1 MLTFQDLVAAC
12 GGEWLVPPASEKGI
26 LTAIDDDSRRLA
38 PGALFVA
45 IAGELT
51 DGHRYIRQAAE
62 AGAGSIVVQAQ
73 PAPELLEILRSR
85 RCACLKVADSLRA
98 YQQLAL
104 WHRRQYPEVKVL
116 AITGSCGKTST
127 KEMCAAILQQRWPQ
141 GVLKTIGS
149 TNNHFGVPRNLLRIN
164 EGTRVAVIEMG
175 TNHPGEIANL
185 VSLAPPDVGLV
196 CNIGHAHLEFFHDL
210 RGVAT
215 EKGDLLAGT
224 LPQGIAVF
232 PADAEGADIL
242 RAKAGGRT
250 IVTFGAT
257 PDADV
262 QYEYLGFRAGHFQ
275 LRLKWRETGAT
286 CDIAWS
292 TGGAHMAANAAA
304 AAAAATALGI
314 GPDQIADGL
323 AACVLPGQRLELKE
337 VHGVHWVNDAFNS
350 NPDSCRAALDWF
362 AEVAPADAPRTLI
375 LGDMLE
381 LGEHSA
387 NSHRDILDYALQHCK
402 GAAIVVV
409 GAAMAAAA
417 ATLPHAHIQAFPD
430 ANALKPRLPD
440 FAVPGAWLLL
450 KSSHGIHLAELCP

>member
-1 MLTFQDLVAAC
+1 MLTFQDLVSTC
-12 GGEWLVPPASEKGI
+12 GGQWLVPPASETGI
-26 LTAIDDDSRRLA
+26 LTTIDDDRRRLA

-51 DGHRYIRQAAE
+51 DGHRYLRQAAE
-62 AGAGSIVVQAQ
+62 AGAGGIVVQRR
-73 PAPELLEILRSR
+73 PDSEFLDDLRAR
-85 RCACLKVADSLRA
+85 HCACLQVEDSLRA
-98 YQQLAL
+98 FQRLAL
-104 WHRRQYPEVKVL
+104 WHRRQFPEVKVL

-127 KEMCAAILQQRWPQ
+127 KEMCAAILQQRWPG

-164 EGTRVAVIEMG
+164 ENTKVAVIEMG

-215 EKGDLLAGT
+215 EKGDLLGGT
-224 LPQGIAVF
+224 LPQGTAVF

-242 RAKAGGRT
+242 RAKAGART
-250 IVTFGAT
+250 VVTFGAN
-257 PDADV
+257 PEADV
-262 QYEYLGFRAGHFQ
+262 QYEYHGFHGGKFH
-275 LRLKWRETGAT
+275 LRLKWRESAAV

-292 TGGAHMAANAAA
+292 LGGVHMAANAAA
-304 AAAAATALGI
+304 AAAAATALGVP
-314 GPDQIADGL
+314 PDQIAAGL

-337 VHGVHWVNDAFNS
+337 VAEVHWVNDAFNS
-350 NPDSCRAALDWF
+350 NPDSCHAAIDWF
-362 AEVAPADAPRTLI
+362 AEVAPADAPRTLF

-381 LGEHSA
+381 LGEHSDA
-387 NSHRDILDYALQHCK
+387 SHRAILDYALQRCK

-409 GAAMAAAA
+409 GPAMSAAAQ
-417 ATLPHAHIQAFPD
+417 TLPHAHIRAFPD
-430 ANALKPRLPD
+430 AAALKPHLHGY
-440 FAVPGAWLLL
+440 AIPGAWLLL
-450 KSSHGIHLAELCP
+450 KSSHGIHLADLCP